1 MSKTVKITVPNL
13 GDFEAVEI
21 VEVHTEAGK
30 SVKIDDPLI
39 TLETEKAAM
48 DVSSTVNGILESITV
63 SLGDQVSGGDVIAS
77 VKVNIKN
84 GEDESSGQ
92 SQSIKN
98 DQDQT
103 ELVVIGAGPGGYTA
117 AFRASDL
124 GLNVTLIEKHTN
136 LGGVCLNVGCIPSK
150 TLLHAAKI
158 INDSKEAKTLG
169 LNFGE
174 PEIELEKMK
183 DWKNQ
188 VVSGLTQG
196 LQGLSKKRNIN
207 VIHGIASFTSANT
220 VKITNGKGEQTLGF
234 EQCIIAVGSNPA
246 TLPFLP
252 DDPRIIDSTDALEL
266 SIIPNKMLI
275 IGGGIIGLEMATI
288 YASLGSSV
296 SIVELTETLMPGTDR
311 DLVKPLEKH
320 LKKQCDHIYKSVEV
334 SSATST
340 KKGIEISFKGKGAPE
355 SAVYDS
361 VLIAVGRVSNIGSID
376 PEEAGIQYDKN
387 GFIQVDRQ
395 MRTNVP
401 NIFAIGDIVGEP
413 MLAHKASHEARVAA
427 EVVSGMKTAM
437 DSRCI
442 PSVAYTDPEVAWVG
456 LTEEDCIAQEIDF
469 GKGVFPWAAS
479 GRSLS
484 IARSEGLTK
493 LLFDS
498 TTKRILGGGIV
509 GTNAGELIA
518 EITLAIEMDCDVS
531 DIALTIHPHPT
542 LSETLALAAEAFEG
556 TITDLY
562 VKK

>member
-13 GDFEAVEI
+13 GDFETVEI
-21 VEVHTEAGK
+21 VEVHTEAGQ
-30 SVKIDDPLI
+30 SINIDDPLI

-48 DVSSTVNGILESITV
+48 DVPCTVNGILESISV
-63 SLGDQVSGGDVIAS
+63 SLGDQISEGDVIAS
-77 VKVNIKN
+77 VKVDMSSD
-84 GEDESSGQ
+84 EDESSGQ

-98 DQDQT
+98 DQNQT
-103 ELVVIGAGPGGYTA
+103 GLVVIGAGPGGYTA

-124 GLNVTLIEKHTN
+124 GLDVTLIEKHTN

-188 VVSGLTQG
+188 VISGLTQG

-207 VIHGIASFTSANT
+207 VIQGIASFTSANT
-220 VKITNGKGEQTLGF
+220 VKITNGKDEQTLSF

-246 TLPFLP
+246 RLPFLP

-562 VKK
+562 IKK

>member
-13 GDFEAVEI
+13 GDFETVEI
-21 VEVHTEAGK
+21 VEVHTEAGQ
-30 SVKIDDPLI
+30 SINIDDPLI

-48 DVSSTVNGILESITV
+48 DVPCTVNGILESISV
-63 SLGDQVSGGDVIAS
+63 SLGDQISEGDVIAS
-77 VKVNIKN
+77 VKVDMSSD
-84 GEDESSGQ
+84 EDESSGQ

-98 DQDQT
+98 DQNQT
-103 ELVVIGAGPGGYTA
+103 GLVVIGAGPGGYTA

-124 GLNVTLIEKHTN
+124 GLDVTLIEKHTN

-188 VVSGLTQG
+188 VISGLTQG

-207 VIHGIASFTSANT
+207 VIQGIASFTSANT
-220 VKITNGKGEQTLGF
+220 VKITNGKDEQTLSF

-246 TLPFLP
+246 RLPFLP

-288 YASLGSSV
+288 YSSLGTSV
-296 SIVELTETLMPGTDR
+296 SIVELTETLMPGVDR
-311 DLVKPLEKH
+311 DLVTPLEKY
-320 LKKQCDHIYKSVEV
+320 LEKKCDHIYKGAEV
-334 SSATST
+334 SSATSE
-340 KKGIEISFKGKGAPE
+340 KEGIKISFQGKSAPE

-361 VLIAVGRVSNIGSID
+361 VLIAVGRQPNISTINPKG
-376 PEEAGIQYDKN
+376 AGVQCDEN
-387 GFIQVDRQ
+387 DFIPVDRQ

-413 MLAHKASHEARVAA
+413 MLAHKASHEAKVAA
-427 EVVSGMKTAM
+427 EVISGMKTAK

-456 LTEEDCIAQEIDF
+456 LTEEDCKAQGIDF

-493 LLFDS
+493 LLFDPR
-498 TTKRILGGGIV
+498 TKRILGGGMV

-518 EITLAIEMDCDVS
+518 EITLAIEMDCDAS

-542 LSETLALAAEAFEG
+542 LSETLALAAETFEG

-562 VKK
+562 IKK

>member
-13 GDFEAVEI
+13 GDFETVEI
-21 VEVHTEAGK
+21 VEVHTEAGQ
-30 SVKIDDPLI
+30 SINIDDPLI

-48 DVSSTVNGILESITV
+48 DVPCTVNGILESISV
-63 SLGDQVSGGDVIAS
+63 SLGDQISEGDVIAS
-77 VKVNIKN
+77 VKVDMSSD
-84 GEDESSGQ
+84 EDESSGQ

-98 DQDQT
+98 DQNQT
-103 ELVVIGAGPGGYTA
+103 GLVVIGAGPGGYTA

-124 GLNVTLIEKHTN
+124 GLDVTLIEKHTN

-188 VVSGLTQG
+188 VISGLTQG

-207 VIHGIASFTSANT
+207 VIQGIASFTSANT
-220 VKITNGKGEQTLGF
+220 VKITNGKDEQTLSF

-246 TLPFLP
+246 RLPFLP

-320 LKKQCDHIYKSVEV
+320 LKKVCDHIYKSVEV

-340 KKGIEISFKGKGAPE
+340 KKGIEISFKGRGAPE

-361 VLIAVGRVSNIGSID
+361 VLVAVGRLPNIGSID
-376 PEEAGIQYDKN
+376 PEEAGIQLDQN
-387 GFIQVDRQ
+387 GFVQVDRQ

-456 LTEEDCIAQEIDF
+456 LTEEDCIAQEIDY

-518 EITLAIEMDCDVS
+518 EITLAIEMDCDAS
-531 DIALTIHPHPT
+531 DIALTMHPHPT

-562 VKK
+562 IKK

>member
-13 GDFEAVEI
+13 GDFETVEI
-21 VEVHTEAGK
+21 VEVHTEAGQ
-30 SVKIDDPLI
+30 SINIDDPLI

-48 DVSSTVNGILESITV
+48 DVPCTVNGILESISV
-63 SLGDQVSGGDVIAS
+63 SLGDQVSEGDVIAS
-77 VKVNIKN
+77 VKVDMSSD
-84 GEDESSGQ
+84 EDESSGQ

-98 DQDQT
+98 DQNQT
-103 ELVVIGAGPGGYTA
+103 GLVVIGAGPGGYTA

-124 GLNVTLIEKHTN
+124 GLDVTLIEKHTN

-188 VVSGLTQG
+188 VISGLTQG

-207 VIHGIASFTSANT
+207 VIQGIASFTSANT
-220 VKITNGKGEQTLGF
+220 VKITNGKDEQTLSF

-246 TLPFLP
+246 RLPFLP

-340 KKGIEISFKGKGAPE
+340 KKGIEISFKGKSAPE

-361 VLIAVGRVSNIGSID
+361 VLVAVGRLPNIGSID
-376 PEEAGIQYDKN
+376 PEEAGIQLDQN
-387 GFIQVDRQ
+387 GFVQVDRQ

-456 LTEEDCIAQEIDF
+456 LTEEDCIAQEIDY

-518 EITLAIEMDCDVS
+518 EITLAIEMDCDAS
-531 DIALTIHPHPT
+531 DIALTMHPHPT

-562 VKK
+562 IKK

>member
-234 EQCIIAVGSNPA
+234 EQCIIAVGSNPT

-395 MRTNVP
+395 MRTSVP

-562 VKK
+562 IKK

>member
-21 VEVHTEAGK
+21 VEVHTEAGQ
-30 SVKIDDPLI
+30 SINIDDPLI
-39 TLETEKAAM
+39 TLETKKAAM
-48 DVSSTVNGILESITV
+48 DVPSTVNGILESITV

-124 GLNVTLIEKHTN
+124 GLDVTLIEKHTN

-234 EQCIIAVGSNPA
+234 EQCIIAVGSNPT

-395 MRTNVP
+395 MRTSVP

-562 VKK
+562 IKK

>member
-376 PEEAGIQYDKN
+376 PEEAGIQLDQN
-387 GFIQVDRQ
+387 GFVQVDRQ

-456 LTEEDCIAQEIDF
+456 LTEEDCIAQEIDY

-518 EITLAIEMDCDVS
+518 EITLAIEMDCDAS
-531 DIALTIHPHPT
+531 DIALTMHPHPT

-562 VKK
+562 IKK

>member
-234 EQCIIAVGSNPA
+234 EQCIIAVGSDPA

-387 GFIQVDRQ
+387 GFIQVDHQ
-395 MRTNVP
+395 MRTSVP

-562 VKK
+562 IKK

>member
-13 GDFEAVEI
+13 GDFETVEI
-21 VEVHTEAGK
+21 VEVHTEAGQ
-30 SVKIDDPLI
+30 SINIDDPLI

-48 DVSSTVNGILESITV
+48 DVPCTVNGILESISV
-63 SLGDQVSGGDVIAS
+63 SLGDQVSEGDVIAS
-77 VKVNIKN
+77 VKVDMSSD
-84 GEDESSGQ
+84 EDESSDQ
-92 SQSIKN
+92 PQSIKN
-98 DQDQT
+98 DQNQT
-103 ELVVIGAGPGGYTA
+103 GLVVIGAGPGGYTA

-124 GLNVTLIEKHTN
+124 GLDVTLIEKHTN

-188 VVSGLTQG
+188 VISGLTQG

-207 VIHGIASFTSANT
+207 VIQGIASFTSANT
-220 VKITNGKGEQTLGF
+220 VKITNGKDEQTLSF

-246 TLPFLP
+246 RLPFLP

-340 KKGIEISFKGKGAPE
+340 KKGIEISFKGKSAPE

-361 VLIAVGRVSNIGSID
+361 VLVAVGRLPNIGSID
-376 PEEAGIQYDKN
+376 PEEAGIQLDQN
-387 GFIQVDRQ
+387 GFVQVDRQ

-456 LTEEDCIAQEIDF
+456 LTEEDCIAQEIDY

-518 EITLAIEMDCDVS
+518 EITLAIEMDCDAS
-531 DIALTIHPHPT
+531 DIALTMHPHPT

-562 VKK
+562 IKK

>member
-13 GDFEAVEI
+13 GDFETVEI
-21 VEVHTEAGK
+21 VEVHTEAGQ
-30 SVKIDDPLI
+30 SINIDDPLI

-48 DVSSTVNGILESITV
+48 DVPCTVNGILESISV
-63 SLGDQVSGGDVIAS
+63 SLGDQISEGDVIAS
-77 VKVNIKN
+77 VKVDMSSD
-84 GEDESSGQ
+84 EDESSGQ

-98 DQDQT
+98 DQNQT
-103 ELVVIGAGPGGYTA
+103 GLVVIGAGPGGYTA

-124 GLNVTLIEKHTN
+124 GLDVTLIEKHTN

-188 VVSGLTQG
+188 VISGLTQG

-207 VIHGIASFTSANT
+207 VIQGIASFTSANT
-220 VKITNGKGEQTLGF
+220 VKITNGKDEQTLSF

-246 TLPFLP
+246 RLPFLP

-266 SIIPNKMLI
+266 STIPNKMLI

-288 YASLGSSV
+288 YSSLGTSV
-296 SIVELTETLMPGTDR
+296 SIVELTETLMPGVDR
-311 DLVKPLEKH
+311 DLVTPLEKY
-320 LKKQCDHIYKSVEV
+320 LEKKCDHIYKGAEV
-334 SSATST
+334 SSATSE
-340 KKGIEISFKGKGAPE
+340 KEGIKISFQGKSAPE

-361 VLIAVGRVSNIGSID
+361 VLIAVGRQPNISTINPKG
-376 PEEAGIQYDKN
+376 AGVQCDEN
-387 GFIQVDRQ
+387 DFIPVDRQ

-413 MLAHKASHEARVAA
+413 MLAHKASHEAKVAA
-427 EVVSGMKTAM
+427 EVISGMKTAK

-456 LTEEDCIAQEIDF
+456 LTEEDCKAQGIDF
-469 GKGVFPWAAS
+469 GKSVFPWAAS

-518 EITLAIEMDCDVS
+518 EITLAIEMDCDAS

-542 LSETLALAAEAFEG
+542 LSETLALAAETFEG

-562 VKK
+562 IKK

>member
-21 VEVHTEAGK
+21 VEVHTEAGQ
-30 SVKIDDPLI
+30 SINIDDPLI

-48 DVSSTVNGILESITV
+48 DVPCTVNGILESISV
-63 SLGDQVSGGDVIAS
+63 SLGDQISEGDVIAS
-77 VKVNIKN
+77 VKVDMSSD
-84 GEDESSGQ
+84 EDESSGQ

-98 DQDQT
+98 DQNQT
-103 ELVVIGAGPGGYTA
+103 GLVVIGAGPGGYTA

-124 GLNVTLIEKHTN
+124 GLDVTLIEKHTN

-207 VIHGIASFTSANT
+207 VIQGIASFTSANT
-220 VKITNGKGEQTLGF
+220 VKITNGKDEQTLSF

-320 LKKQCDHIYKSVEV
+320 LKKVCDHIYKSVEV

-361 VLIAVGRVSNIGSID
+361 VLIAVGRLPNIGSID
-376 PEEAGIQYDKN
+376 PEEAGIQLDQN
-387 GFIQVDRQ
+387 GFVQVDRQ

-456 LTEEDCIAQEIDF
+456 LTEEDCIAQEIDY

-518 EITLAIEMDCDVS
+518 EITLAIEMDCDAS
-531 DIALTIHPHPT
+531 DIALTMHPHPT

-562 VKK
+562 IKK

>member
-518 EITLAIEMDCDVS
+518 EITLAIEMDCDAS
-531 DIALTIHPHPT
+531 DIALTMHPHPT

-562 VKK
+562 IKK

>member
-13 GDFEAVEI
+13 GDFETVEI
-21 VEVHTEAGK
+21 VEVHTEAGQ
-30 SVKIDDPLI
+30 SINIDDPLI

-48 DVSSTVNGILESITV
+48 DVPCTVNGILESISV
-63 SLGDQVSGGDVIAS
+63 SLGDQISEGDVIAS
-77 VKVNIKN
+77 VKVDMSSD
-84 GEDESSGQ
+84 EDESSGQ

-98 DQDQT
+98 DQNQT
-103 ELVVIGAGPGGYTA
+103 GLVVIGAGPGGYTA

-124 GLNVTLIEKHTN
+124 GLDVTLIEKHTN

-188 VVSGLTQG
+188 VISGLTQG

-207 VIHGIASFTSANT
+207 VIQGIASFTSANT
-220 VKITNGKGEQTLGF
+220 VKITNGKDEQTLSF

-246 TLPFLP
+246 RLPFLP

-340 KKGIEISFKGKGAPE
+340 KKGIKISFKGKSAPE

-361 VLIAVGRVSNIGSID
+361 ILVAVGRLPNIGSID
-376 PEEAGIQYDKN
+376 PEEAGIQLDQN
-387 GFIQVDRQ
+387 GFVQVDRQ

-456 LTEEDCIAQEIDF
+456 LTEEDCIAQEIDY

-518 EITLAIEMDCDVS
+518 EITLAIEMDCDAS
-531 DIALTIHPHPT
+531 DIALTMHPHPT

-562 VKK
+562 IKK

>member
-13 GDFEAVEI
+13 GDFETVEI
-21 VEVHTEAGK
+21 VEVHTEAGQ
-30 SVKIDDPLI
+30 SINIDDPLI

-48 DVSSTVNGILESITV
+48 DVPCTVNGILESISV
-63 SLGDQVSGGDVIAS
+63 SLGDQISEGDVIAS
-77 VKVNIKN
+77 VKVDMSSD
-84 GEDESSGQ
+84 EDESSGQ

-98 DQDQT
+98 DQNQT
-103 ELVVIGAGPGGYTA
+103 GLVVIGAGPGGYTA

-124 GLNVTLIEKHTN
+124 GLDVTLIEKHTN

-188 VVSGLTQG
+188 VISGLTQG

-207 VIHGIASFTSANT
+207 VIQGIASFTSANT
-220 VKITNGKGEQTLGF
+220 VKITNGKDEQTLSF

-246 TLPFLP
+246 RLSFLP

-320 LKKQCDHIYKSVEV
+320 LKKQCDYIYKSVEV

-340 KKGIEISFKGKGAPE
+340 KKGIEISFKGRGAPE

-361 VLIAVGRVSNIGSID
+361 VLVAVGRLPNIGSID
-376 PEEAGIQYDKN
+376 PEEAGIQLDQN
-387 GFIQVDRQ
+387 GFVQVDRQ

-456 LTEEDCIAQEIDF
+456 LTEEDCIAQEIDY

-518 EITLAIEMDCDVS
+518 EITLAIEMDCDAS
-531 DIALTIHPHPT
+531 DIALTMHPHPT

-562 VKK
+562 IKK

>member
-13 GDFEAVEI
+13 GDFETVEI
-21 VEVHTEAGK
+21 VEVHTEAGQ
-30 SVKIDDPLI
+30 SINIDDPLI

-48 DVSSTVNGILESITV
+48 DVPCTVNGILESISV
-63 SLGDQVSGGDVIAS
+63 SLGDQISEGDVIAS
-77 VKVNIKN
+77 VKVDMSSD
-84 GEDESSGQ
+84 EDESSGQ

-98 DQDQT
+98 DQNQT
-103 ELVVIGAGPGGYTA
+103 GLVVIGAGPGGYTA

-124 GLNVTLIEKHTN
+124 GLDVTLIEKHTN

-188 VVSGLTQG
+188 VISGLTQG

-207 VIHGIASFTSANT
+207 VIQGIASFTSANT
-220 VKITNGKGEQTLGF
+220 VKITNGKDEQTLSF

-340 KKGIEISFKGKGAPE
+340 KKGIEISFKGRGAPE

-361 VLIAVGRVSNIGSID
+361 VLVAVGRVSNIGSID

-395 MRTNVP
+395 MRTSVP

-562 VKK
+562 IKK

>member
-13 GDFEAVEI
+13 GDFETVEI
-21 VEVHTEAGK
+21 VEVHTEAGQ
-30 SVKIDDPLI
+30 SINIDDPLI

-48 DVSSTVNGILESITV
+48 DVPCTVNGILESISV
-63 SLGDQVSGGDVIAS
+63 SLGDQISEGDVIAS
-77 VKVNIKN
+77 VKVDMSSD
-84 GEDESSGQ
+84 EDESSDQ
-92 SQSIKN
+92 PQSIKN
-98 DQDQT
+98 DQNQT
-103 ELVVIGAGPGGYTA
+103 GLVVIGAGPGGYTA

-124 GLNVTLIEKHTN
+124 GLDVTLIEKHTN

-188 VVSGLTQG
+188 VISGLTQG

-207 VIHGIASFTSANT
+207 VIQGIASFTSANT
-220 VKITNGKGEQTLGF
+220 VKITNGKDEQTLSF

-320 LKKQCDHIYKSVEV
+320 LKKVCDHIYKSVEV

-340 KKGIEISFKGKGAPE
+340 KKGIEISFKGRGAPE

-361 VLIAVGRVSNIGSID
+361 VLVAVGRLPNIGSID
-376 PEEAGIQYDKN
+376 PEEAGIQLDQN
-387 GFIQVDRQ
+387 GFVQVDRQ

-456 LTEEDCIAQEIDF
+456 LTEEDCIAQEIDY

-518 EITLAIEMDCDVS
+518 EITLAIEMDCDAS
-531 DIALTIHPHPT
+531 DIALTMHPHPT

-562 VKK
+562 IKK

>member
-13 GDFEAVEI
+13 GDFETVEI
-21 VEVHTEAGK
+21 VEVHTEAGQ
-30 SVKIDDPLI
+30 SINIDDPLI

-48 DVSSTVNGILESITV
+48 DVPCTVNGILESISV
-63 SLGDQVSGGDVIAS
+63 SLGDQISEGDVIAS
-77 VKVNIKN
+77 VKVDMSSD
-84 GEDESSGQ
+84 EDESSGQ

-98 DQDQT
+98 DQNQT
-103 ELVVIGAGPGGYTA
+103 GLVVIGAGPGGYTA

-124 GLNVTLIEKHTN
+124 GLDVTLIEKHTN

-207 VIHGIASFTSANT
+207 VIQGIASFTSANT
-220 VKITNGKGEQTLGF
+220 VKITNGKDEQTLSF

-246 TLPFLP
+246 RLPFLP

-340 KKGIEISFKGKGAPE
+340 KKGIEISFKGRGAPE

-361 VLIAVGRVSNIGSID
+361 VLVAVGRLPNIGSID
-376 PEEAGIQYDKN
+376 PEEAGIQLDQN
-387 GFIQVDRQ
+387 GFVQVDRQ

-456 LTEEDCIAQEIDF
+456 LTEEDCIAQEIDY

-518 EITLAIEMDCDVS
+518 EITLAIEMDCDAS
-531 DIALTIHPHPT
+531 DIALTMHPHPT

-562 VKK
+562 IKK

>member
-13 GDFEAVEI
+13 GDFETVEI
-21 VEVHTEAGK
+21 VEVHTEAGQ
-30 SVKIDDPLI
+30 SINIDDPLI

-48 DVSSTVNGILESITV
+48 DVPCTVNGILESISV
-63 SLGDQVSGGDVIAS
+63 SLGDQISEGDVIAS
-77 VKVNIKN
+77 VKVDMSSD
-84 GEDESSGQ
+84 EDESSGQ

-98 DQDQT
+98 DQNQT
-103 ELVVIGAGPGGYTA
+103 GLVVIGAGPGGYTA

-124 GLNVTLIEKHTN
+124 GLDVTLIEKHTN

-207 VIHGIASFTSANT
+207 VIQGIASFTSANT
-220 VKITNGKGEQTLGF
+220 VKITNGKDEQTLSF

-340 KKGIEISFKGKGAPE
+340 KKGIEISFKGRGAPE

-361 VLIAVGRVSNIGSID
+361 VLVAVGRLPNIGSID
-376 PEEAGIQYDKN
+376 PEEAGIQLDQN
-387 GFIQVDRQ
+387 GFVQVDRQ

-456 LTEEDCIAQEIDF
+456 LTEEDCIAQEIDY

-518 EITLAIEMDCDVS
+518 EITLAIEMDCDAS
-531 DIALTIHPHPT
+531 DIALTMHPHPT

-562 VKK
+562 IKK

>member
-13 GDFEAVEI
+13 GDFETVEI
-21 VEVHTEAGK
+21 VEVHTEAGQ
-30 SVKIDDPLI
+30 SINIDDPLI

-48 DVSSTVNGILESITV
+48 DVPCTVNGILESISV
-63 SLGDQVSGGDVIAS
+63 SLGDQISEGDVIAS
-77 VKVNIKN
+77 VKVDMSSD
-84 GEDESSGQ
+84 EDESSGQ

-98 DQDQT
+98 DQNQT
-103 ELVVIGAGPGGYTA
+103 GLVVIGAGPGGYTA

-124 GLNVTLIEKHTN
+124 GLDVTLIEKHTN

-188 VVSGLTQG
+188 VISGLTQG

-207 VIHGIASFTSANT
+207 VIQGIASFTSANT
-220 VKITNGKGEQTLGF
+220 VKITNGKDEQTLSF

-246 TLPFLP
+246 RLPFLP

-456 LTEEDCIAQEIDF
+456 LTEEDCKAQGIDF

-493 LLFDS
+493 LLFDPR
-498 TTKRILGGGIV
+498 TKRILGGGMV

-518 EITLAIEMDCDVS
+518 EITLAIEMDCDAS

-542 LSETLALAAEAFEG
+542 LSETLALAAETFEG

-562 VKK
+562 IKK

>member
-13 GDFEAVEI
+13 GDFETVEI
-21 VEVHTEAGK
+21 VEVHTEAGQ
-30 SVKIDDPLI
+30 SINIDDPLI

-48 DVSSTVNGILESITV
+48 DVPCTVNGILESISV
-63 SLGDQVSGGDVIAS
+63 SLGDQISEGDVIAS
-77 VKVNIKN
+77 VKVDMSSD
-84 GEDESSGQ
+84 EDESSDQ
-92 SQSIKN
+92 PQSIKN
-98 DQDQT
+98 DQNQT
-103 ELVVIGAGPGGYTA
+103 GLVVIGAGPGGYTA

-124 GLNVTLIEKHTN
+124 GLDVTLIEKHTN

-188 VVSGLTQG
+188 VISGLTQG

-234 EQCIIAVGSNPA
+234 EQCIIAVGSNPT
-246 TLPFLP
+246 TLSFLP

-266 SIIPNKMLI
+266 STIPNKMLI

-288 YASLGSSV
+288 YSSLGTSV
-296 SIVELTETLMPGTDR
+296 SIVELTETLMPGVDR
-311 DLVKPLEKH
+311 DLVTPLEKY
-320 LKKQCDHIYKSVEV
+320 LEKKCDHIYKGAEV
-334 SSATST
+334 SSATSE
-340 KKGIEISFKGKGAPE
+340 KEGIKISFQGKSAPE

-361 VLIAVGRVSNIGSID
+361 VLIAVGRQPNISTINPKG
-376 PEEAGIQYDKN
+376 AGVQCDEN
-387 GFIQVDRQ
+387 DFIPVDRQ

-413 MLAHKASHEARVAA
+413 MLAHKASHEAKVAA
-427 EVVSGMKTAM
+427 EVISGMKTAK

-456 LTEEDCIAQEIDF
+456 LTEEDCKAQGIDF

-493 LLFDS
+493 LLFDPR
-498 TTKRILGGGIV
+498 TKRILGGGMV

-518 EITLAIEMDCDVS
+518 EITLAIEMDCDAS

-542 LSETLALAAEAFEG
+542 LSETLALAAETFEG

-562 VKK
+562 IKK

>member
-1 MSKTVKITVPNL
+1 MSKTVKIIVPNL
-13 GDFEAVEI
+13 GDFETVEI
-21 VEVHTEAGK
+21 VEVHTEAGQ
-30 SVKIDDPLI
+30 SINIDDPLI

-48 DVSSTVNGILESITV
+48 DVPCTVNGILESISV
-63 SLGDQVSGGDVIAS
+63 SLGDQISEGDVIAS
-77 VKVNIKN
+77 VKVDMSSD
-84 GEDESSGQ
+84 EDESSDQ
-92 SQSIKN
+92 PQSIKN
-98 DQDQT
+98 DQNQT
-103 ELVVIGAGPGGYTA
+103 GLVVIGAGPGGYTA

-124 GLNVTLIEKHTN
+124 GLDVTLIEKHTN

-188 VVSGLTQG
+188 VISGLTQG

-220 VKITNGKGEQTLGF
+220 VKITNGKDEQALSF
-234 EQCIIAVGSNPA
+234 EQCIIAVGSNPT
-246 TLPFLP
+246 TLSFLP

-266 SIIPNKMLI
+266 STIPNKMLI

-288 YASLGSSV
+288 YSSLGTSV
-296 SIVELTETLMPGTDR
+296 SIVELTETLMPGVDR
-311 DLVKPLEKH
+311 DLVTPLEKY
-320 LKKQCDHIYKSVEV
+320 LEKKCDHIYKGAEV
-334 SSATST
+334 SSATSE
-340 KKGIEISFKGKGAPE
+340 KEGIKISFQGKSAPE

-361 VLIAVGRVSNIGSID
+361 VLIAVGRQPNISTINPKG
-376 PEEAGIQYDKN
+376 AGVQCDEN
-387 GFIQVDRQ
+387 DFIPVDRQ

-413 MLAHKASHEARVAA
+413 MLAHKASHEAKVAA
-427 EVVSGMKTAM
+427 EVISGMKTAK

-456 LTEEDCIAQEIDF
+456 LTEEDCKAQGIDF

-493 LLFDS
+493 LLFDPR
-498 TTKRILGGGIV
+498 TKRILGGGMV

-518 EITLAIEMDCDVS
+518 EITLAIEMDCDAS

-542 LSETLALAAEAFEG
+542 LSETLALAAETFEG

-562 VKK
+562 IKK

>member
-21 VEVHTEAGK
+21 VEVHTEAGQ
-30 SVKIDDPLI
+30 SINIDDPLI

-48 DVSSTVNGILESITV
+48 DVPCTVNGILESISV
-63 SLGDQVSGGDVIAS
+63 SLGDQISEGDVIAS
-77 VKVNIKN
+77 VKVDMSSD
-84 GEDESSGQ
+84 EDESSGQ

-98 DQDQT
+98 DQNQT
-103 ELVVIGAGPGGYTA
+103 GLVVIGAGPGGYTA

-124 GLNVTLIEKHTN
+124 GLDVTLIEKHTN

-188 VVSGLTQG
+188 VISGLTQG

-207 VIHGIASFTSANT
+207 VIQGIASFTSANT
-220 VKITNGKGEQTLGF
+220 VKITNGKDEQTLSF

-246 TLPFLP
+246 RLPFLP

-320 LKKQCDHIYKSVEV
+320 LKKQCDYIYKSVEV

-340 KKGIEISFKGKGAPE
+340 KKGIEISFKGKSAPE

-361 VLIAVGRVSNIGSID
+361 VLVAVGRLPNIGSID
-376 PEEAGIQYDKN
+376 PEEAGIQLDQN
-387 GFIQVDRQ
+387 GFVQVDRQ

-456 LTEEDCIAQEIDF
+456 LTEEDCIAQEIDY

-518 EITLAIEMDCDVS
+518 EITLAIEMDCDAS
-531 DIALTIHPHPT
+531 DIALTMHPHPT

-562 VKK
+562 IKK

>member
-13 GDFEAVEI
+13 GDFETVEI
-21 VEVHTEAGK
+21 VEVHTEAGQ
-30 SVKIDDPLI
+30 SINIDDPLI

-48 DVSSTVNGILESITV
+48 DVPCTVNGILESISV
-63 SLGDQVSGGDVIAS
+63 SLGDQISEGDVIAS
-77 VKVNIKN
+77 VKVDMSSD
-84 GEDESSGQ
+84 EDESSGQ

-98 DQDQT
+98 DQNQT
-103 ELVVIGAGPGGYTA
+103 GLVVIGAGPGGYTA

-124 GLNVTLIEKHTN
+124 GLDVTLIEKHTN

-188 VVSGLTQG
+188 VISGLTQG

-207 VIHGIASFTSANT
+207 VIQGIASFTSANT
-220 VKITNGKGEQTLGF
+220 VKITNGKDEQTLSF

-246 TLPFLP
+246 RLPFLP

-320 LKKQCDHIYKSVEV
+320 LKKVCDHIYKSVEV

-340 KKGIEISFKGKGAPE
+340 KKGIEISFKGRGAPE

-361 VLIAVGRVSNIGSID
+361 VLVAVGRQPNIGSID
-376 PEEAGIQYDKN
+376 PEEAGIQLDQN
-387 GFIQVDRQ
+387 GFVQVDRQ

-456 LTEEDCIAQEIDF
+456 LTEEDCIAQEIDY

-518 EITLAIEMDCDVS
+518 EITLAIEMDCDAS
-531 DIALTIHPHPT
+531 DIALTMHPHPT

-562 VKK
+562 IKK

>member
-13 GDFEAVEI
+13 GDFETVEI
-21 VEVHTEAGK
+21 VEVHTEAGQ
-30 SVKIDDPLI
+30 SINIDDPLI

-48 DVSSTVNGILESITV
+48 DVPCTVNGILESISV
-63 SLGDQVSGGDVIAS
+63 SLGDQISEGDVIAS
-77 VKVNIKN
+77 VKVDMSSD
-84 GEDESSGQ
+84 EDESSGQ

-98 DQDQT
+98 DQNQT
-103 ELVVIGAGPGGYTA
+103 GLVVIGAGPGGYTA

-124 GLNVTLIEKHTN
+124 GLDVTLIEKHTN

-188 VVSGLTQG
+188 VISGLTQG

-207 VIHGIASFTSANT
+207 VIQGIASFTSANT
-220 VKITNGKGEQTLGF
+220 VKITNGKDEQTLSF
-234 EQCIIAVGSNPA
+234 EQCIIAVGSNTA
-246 TLPFLP
+246 RLPFLP

-340 KKGIEISFKGKGAPE
+340 KKGIKISFKGKGAPE

-361 VLIAVGRVSNIGSID
+361 VLVAVGRLPNIGSID
-376 PEEAGIQYDKN
+376 PEEAGIQLDQN
-387 GFIQVDRQ
+387 GFVQVDRQ

-456 LTEEDCIAQEIDF
+456 LTEEDCIAQEIDY

-518 EITLAIEMDCDVS
+518 EITLAIEMDCDAS
-531 DIALTIHPHPT
+531 DIALTMHPHPT

-562 VKK
+562 IKK

>member
-13 GDFEAVEI
+13 GDFETVEI
-21 VEVHTEAGK
+21 VEVHTEAGQ
-30 SVKIDDPLI
+30 SINIDDPLI

-48 DVSSTVNGILESITV
+48 DVPCTVNGILESISV
-63 SLGDQVSGGDVIAS
+63 SLGDQISEGDVIAS
-77 VKVNIKN
+77 VKVDMSSD
-84 GEDESSGQ
+84 EDESSDQ
-92 SQSIKN
+92 PQSIKN
-98 DQDQT
+98 DQNQT
-103 ELVVIGAGPGGYTA
+103 GLVVIGSGPGGYTA

-124 GLNVTLIEKHTN
+124 GLDVTLIEKHTN

-188 VVSGLTQG
+188 VISGLTQG

-207 VIHGIASFTSANT
+207 VIQGIASFTSANT
-220 VKITNGKGEQTLGF
+220 VKITNGKDEQTLSF

-361 VLIAVGRVSNIGSID
+361 VLVAVGRVPNIGSID
-376 PEEAGIQYDKN
+376 PEEAGIQLDQN
-387 GFIQVDRQ
+387 GFVQVDRQ

-456 LTEEDCIAQEIDF
+456 LTEEDCIAQEIDY

-518 EITLAIEMDCDVS
+518 EITLAIEMDCDAS
-531 DIALTIHPHPT
+531 DIALTMHPHPT

-562 VKK
+562 IKK

>member
-13 GDFEAVEI
+13 GDFETVEI
-21 VEVHTEAGK
+21 VEVHTEAGQ
-30 SVKIDDPLI
+30 SINIDDPLI

-48 DVSSTVNGILESITV
+48 DVPCTVNGILESITV

-207 VIHGIASFTSANT
+207 VIQGIASFTSANT
-220 VKITNGKGEQTLGF
+220 VKITNGKDEQTLSF

-246 TLPFLP
+246 RLPFLP

-340 KKGIEISFKGKGAPE
+340 KKGIKISFKGKSAPE

-361 VLIAVGRVSNIGSID
+361 VLVAVGRLPNIGSID
-376 PEEAGIQYDKN
+376 PEEAGIQLDQN
-387 GFIQVDRQ
+387 GFVQVDRQ

-456 LTEEDCIAQEIDF
+456 LTEEDCIAQEIDY

-518 EITLAIEMDCDVS
+518 EITLAIEMDCDAS
-531 DIALTIHPHPT
+531 DIALTMHPHPT
-542 LSETLALAAEAFEG
+542 LSETLALAAETFEG

-562 VKK
+562 IKK

>member
-13 GDFEAVEI
+13 GDFETVEI
-21 VEVHTEAGK
+21 VEVHTEAGQ
-30 SVKIDDPLI
+30 SINIDDPLI

-48 DVSSTVNGILESITV
+48 DVPCTVNGILESISV
-63 SLGDQVSGGDVIAS
+63 SLGDQVSEGDVIAS
-77 VKVNIKN
+77 VKVDMSSD
-84 GEDESSGQ
+84 EDESSDQ
-92 SQSIKN
+92 PQPKN
-98 DQDQT
+98 NYQNQT
-103 ELVVIGAGPGGYTA
+103 GLVVIGSGPGGYTA

-124 GLNVTLIEKHTN
+124 GLDVTLIEKHTN

-207 VIHGIASFTSANT
+207 VIQGIASFTSANT
-220 VKITNGKGEQTLGF
+220 VKITNGKDEQTLSF

-340 KKGIEISFKGKGAPE
+340 KKGIEISFKGRGAPE

-361 VLIAVGRVSNIGSID
+361 VLVAVGRLPNIGSID
-376 PEEAGIQYDKN
+376 PEEAGIQLDQN
-387 GFIQVDRQ
+387 GFVQVDRQ

-456 LTEEDCIAQEIDF
+456 LTEEDCIAQEIDY
-469 GKGVFPWAAS
+469 GKGVFPWAA
-479 GRSLS
+479 
-484 IARSEGLTK
+484 
-493 LLFDS
+493 
-498 TTKRILGGGIV
+498 
-509 GTNAGELIA
+509 
-518 EITLAIEMDCDVS
+518 
-531 DIALTIHPHPT
+531 
-542 LSETLALAAEAFEG
+542 
-556 TITDLY
+556 
-562 VKK
+562 

>member
-13 GDFEAVEI
+13 GDFETVEI
-21 VEVHTEAGK
+21 VEVHTEAGQ
-30 SVKIDDPLI
+30 SINIDDPLI

-48 DVSSTVNGILESITV
+48 DVPCTVNGILESISV
-63 SLGDQVSGGDVIAS
+63 SLGDQISEGDVIAS
-77 VKVNIKN
+77 VKVDMSSD
-84 GEDESSGQ
+84 EDESSGQ

-98 DQDQT
+98 DQNQT
-103 ELVVIGAGPGGYTA
+103 GLVVIGAGPGGYTA

-124 GLNVTLIEKHTN
+124 GLDVTLIEKHTN

-188 VVSGLTQG
+188 VISGLTQG

-207 VIHGIASFTSANT
+207 VIQGIASFTSANT
-220 VKITNGKGEQTLGF
+220 VKITNGKDEQTLSF

-246 TLPFLP
+246 RLPFLP

-340 KKGIEISFKGKGAPE
+340 KKGIEISFKGKSAPE

-361 VLIAVGRVSNIGSID
+361 VLVAVGRLPNIGSID
-376 PEEAGIQYDKN
+376 PEEAGIQLDQN
-387 GFIQVDRQ
+387 GFVQVDRQ

-456 LTEEDCIAQEIDF
+456 LTEEDCIAQEIDY

-518 EITLAIEMDCDVS
+518 EITLAIEMDCDAS
-531 DIALTIHPHPT
+531 DIALTMHPHPT

-562 VKK
+562 IKK

>member
-13 GDFEAVEI
+13 GDFETVEI
-21 VEVHTEAGK
+21 VEVHTEAGQ
-30 SVKIDDPLI
+30 SINIDDPLI

-48 DVSSTVNGILESITV
+48 DVPCTVNGILESISV
-63 SLGDQVSGGDVIAS
+63 SLGDQISEGDVIAS
-77 VKVNIKN
+77 VKVDMSSD
-84 GEDESSGQ
+84 EDESSGQ

-98 DQDQT
+98 DQNQT
-103 ELVVIGAGPGGYTA
+103 GLVVIGAGPGGYTA

-124 GLNVTLIEKHTN
+124 GLDVTLIEKHTN

-188 VVSGLTQG
+188 VISGLTQG

-207 VIHGIASFTSANT
+207 VIQGIASFTSANT
-220 VKITNGKGEQTLGF
+220 VKITNGKDEQTLSF

-246 TLPFLP
+246 RLPFLP

-340 KKGIEISFKGKGAPE
+340 KKGIEISFKGRGAPE

-361 VLIAVGRVSNIGSID
+361 VLVAVGRLPNIGSID
-376 PEEAGIQYDKN
+376 PEEAGIQLDQN
-387 GFIQVDRQ
+387 GFVQVDRQ

-456 LTEEDCIAQEIDF
+456 LTEEDCIAQEIDY

-518 EITLAIEMDCDVS
+518 EITLAIEMDCDAS
-531 DIALTIHPHPT
+531 DIALTMHPHPT

-562 VKK
+562 IKK

>member
-13 GDFEAVEI
+13 GDFETVEI
-21 VEVHTEAGK
+21 VEVHTEAGQ
-30 SVKIDDPLI
+30 SINIDDPLI

-48 DVSSTVNGILESITV
+48 DVPCTVNGILESISV
-63 SLGDQVSGGDVIAS
+63 SLGDQISEGDVIAS
-77 VKVNIKN
+77 VKVDMSSD
-84 GEDESSGQ
+84 EDESSGQ

-98 DQDQT
+98 DQNQT
-103 ELVVIGAGPGGYTA
+103 GLVVIGAGPGGYTA

-124 GLNVTLIEKHTN
+124 GLDVTLIEKHTN

-188 VVSGLTQG
+188 VISGLTQG

-207 VIHGIASFTSANT
+207 VIQGIASFTSANT
-220 VKITNGKGEQTLGF
+220 VKITNGKDEQTLSF

-288 YASLGSSV
+288 YSSLGTSV
-296 SIVELTETLMPGTDR
+296 SIVELTETLMPGVDR
-311 DLVKPLEKH
+311 DLVTPLEKY
-320 LKKQCDHIYKSVEV
+320 LEKKCDHIYKGAEV
-334 SSATST
+334 SSATSE
-340 KKGIEISFKGKGAPE
+340 KEGIKISFQGKSAPE

-361 VLIAVGRVSNIGSID
+361 VLIAVGRQPNISTINPKG
-376 PEEAGIQYDKN
+376 AGVQCDEN
-387 GFIQVDRQ
+387 DFIPVDRQ

-413 MLAHKASHEARVAA
+413 MLAHKASHEAKVAA
-427 EVVSGMKTAM
+427 EVISGMKTAK

-456 LTEEDCIAQEIDF
+456 LTEEDCKAQGIDF

-493 LLFDS
+493 LLFDPR
-498 TTKRILGGGIV
+498 TKRILGGGMV

-518 EITLAIEMDCDVS
+518 EITLAIEMDCDAS

-542 LSETLALAAEAFEG
+542 LSETLALAAETFEG

-562 VKK
+562 IKK

>member
-13 GDFEAVEI
+13 GDFETVEI
-21 VEVHTEAGK
+21 VEVHTEAGQ
-30 SVKIDDPLI
+30 SINIDDPLI

-48 DVSSTVNGILESITV
+48 DVPCTVNGILESISV
-63 SLGDQVSGGDVIAS
+63 SLGDQISEGDVIAS
-77 VKVNIKN
+77 VKVDMSSD
-84 GEDESSGQ
+84 EDESSGQ

-98 DQDQT
+98 DQNQT
-103 ELVVIGAGPGGYTA
+103 GLVVIGAGPGGYTA

-124 GLNVTLIEKHTN
+124 GLDVTLIEKHTN

-188 VVSGLTQG
+188 VISGLTQG

-266 SIIPNKMLI
+266 STIPNKMLI

-288 YASLGSSV
+288 YSSLGTSV
-296 SIVELTETLMPGTDR
+296 SIVELTETLMPGVDR
-311 DLVKPLEKH
+311 DLVTPLEKY
-320 LKKQCDHIYKSVEV
+320 LEKKCDHIYKGAEV
-334 SSATST
+334 SSATSE
-340 KKGIEISFKGKGAPE
+340 KEGIKISFQGKSAPE

-361 VLIAVGRVSNIGSID
+361 VLIAVGRQPNISTINPKG
-376 PEEAGIQYDKN
+376 AGVQCDEN
-387 GFIQVDRQ
+387 DFIPVDRQ

-413 MLAHKASHEARVAA
+413 MLAHKASHEAKVAA
-427 EVVSGMKTAM
+427 EVISGMKTAK

-456 LTEEDCIAQEIDF
+456 LTEEDCKAQGIDF

-493 LLFDS
+493 LLFDPR
-498 TTKRILGGGIV
+498 TKRILGGGMV

-518 EITLAIEMDCDVS
+518 EITLAIEMDCDAS

-542 LSETLALAAEAFEG
+542 LSETLALAAETFEG

-562 VKK
+562 IKK